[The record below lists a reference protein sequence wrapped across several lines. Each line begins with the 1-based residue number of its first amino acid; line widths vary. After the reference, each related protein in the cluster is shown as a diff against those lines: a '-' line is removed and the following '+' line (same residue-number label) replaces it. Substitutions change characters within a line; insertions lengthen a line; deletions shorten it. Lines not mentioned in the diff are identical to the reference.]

1 MFIHHRRE
9 QEQIQHMEDEV
20 DTGFSGDYQSDSGD
34 YQDDSDYQGDS
45 AGYDTGNTGYQALC
59 DYHNWKGPC
68 RQTYE
73 DAYADA
79 DAHNSARHDGEVGAA
94 VLGPGACF

>member
-1 MFIHHRRE
+1 MFLYHRWE

-20 DTGFSGDYQSDSGD
+20 DTGYSGDYQ
-34 YQDDSDYQGDS
+34 
-45 AGYDTGNTGYQALC
+45 GNTGYQVLC

-68 RQTYE
+68 RQTYG
-73 DAYADA
+73 DTYGDA

-94 VLGPGACF
+94 VLGPGTCFLCLDPTCDCGVPA